1 MREVYVIGVG
11 MTRFGMFF
19 DRNMKSLA
27 AEAVTN
33 AMTDA
38 GISKSDI
45 ETAFVANSLQGLYN
59 GQESIR
65 GQIVLRNMGIGLIP
79 VFNIENAC
87 ASSSSA
93 FNLAW
98 LDVAAGMHN
107 IALVVGMEKV
117 SLPNKADMLKMFT
130 AGIDVE
136 TLAGFK
142 EAAAK
147 NMPAEDQSRGKKEKT
162 QGTVFMDFYAS
173 ATRGYMKKY
182 GLTQK
187 QLAMV
192 SSKNHNNSV
201 HNPYAQF
208 QKPMSV
214 EDIMAA
220 REVAYPLTV
229 PMCSPL
235 GDGASAVLIADE
247 TTVKEL
253 GISKPVKIAATVIQS
268 GRDRALDEPDVG
280 EITSKKAYEIAGVG
294 PGDIDVAEVHDASA
308 FGEIVA
314 IESCGFC
321 PKGEGGSFTEA
332 GHTAIGGKIP
342 INPSGGLE
350 SKGHPIAAT
359 GTAMIAEL
367 VWQLRGEAG
376 GRQVEG
382 ARIALAENGG
392 GILGPDAAAMS
403 VTILKSA
410 F

>member
-1 MREVYVIGVG
+1 MRDVYVIGVG

-27 AEAVTN
+27 QEAVTN

-38 GISKSDI
+38 GISKSEI
-45 ETAFVANSLQGLYN
+45 QTAFVANSLQGLYN

-65 GQIVLRNMGIGLIP
+65 GQVVLRNMGIGLIP

-87 ASSSSA
+87 ASSSA
-93 FNLAW
+93 AMNLAW
-98 LDVAAGMHN
+98 LDVAAGMHD

-117 SLPNKADMLKMFT
+117 ALPNKADMLKMFT
-130 AGIDVE
+130 AAIDVE
-136 TLAGFK
+136 TLAAFK
-142 EAAAK
+142 DAATK
-147 NMPAEDQSRGKKEKT
+147 NMPSEDESRGKKEKT

-173 ATRGYMKKY
+173 VTRLYMEKF

-214 EDIMAA
+214 EEIIAA

-247 TTVKEL
+247 STVKKL

-268 GRDRALDEPDVG
+268 GRDRSPDEPDIA

-294 PGDIDVAEVHDASA
+294 PEDIDVAEVHDASA

-321 PKGEGGSFTEA
+321 PRGEGGAFTEA

-367 VWQLRGEAG
+367 VWQLRGDAG
-376 GRQVEG
+376 KRQVDG
-382 ARIALAENGG
+382 ARIGLAENGG

-403 VTILKSA
+403 VTILKA
-410 F
+410 TF

>member
-1 MREVYVIGVG
+1 MRDVYIIGVG
-11 MTRFGMFF
+11 MTRFGLFF

-27 AEAVTN
+27 AEAITN

-45 ETAFVANSLQGLYN
+45 QTAFVANSLQGLYN

-65 GQIVLRNMGIGLIP
+65 GQVVLRNMGIGMIP

-93 FNLAW
+93 LNLAW
-98 LDVAAGMHN
+98 LDVAAGMHDV
-107 IALVVGMEKV
+107 ALVVGMEKV
-117 SLPNKADMLKMFT
+117 ALPNKADMLKMFT

-136 TLAGFK
+136 TLEEFK
-142 EAAAK
+142 AAAAK
-147 NMPAEDQSRGKKEKT
+147 NMPSEDERRGKKEKT

-173 ATRGYMKKY
+173 ATRQYMEKY

-208 QKPMSV
+208 QKPMTF
-214 EDIMAA
+214 EEILAA
-220 REVAYPLTV
+220 KEVAYPLTV

-235 GDGASAVLIADE
+235 GDGASAVIIGDLDM
-247 TTVKEL
+247 VKKL
-253 GISKPVKIAATVIQS
+253 GIRKPVKIAATVIQS
-268 GRDRALDEPDVG
+268 GRDRTPDEQDIA
-280 EITSKKAYEIAGVG
+280 EITANNAYKIAGVG

-321 PKGEGGSFTEA
+321 ARGEGGVFTES
-332 GHTAIGGKIP
+332 GHTAISGKIP
-342 INPSGGLE
+342 VNPSGGLE

-376 GRQVEG
+376 KRQVEG
-382 ARIALAENGG
+382 ARIGLAENGG
-392 GILGPDAAAMS
+392 GILGPDGAAMS

>member
-1 MREVYVIGVG
+1 MRDVYIIGVG
-11 MTRFGMFF
+11 MTRFGLFF
-19 DRNMKSLA
+19 DRDMKSLA
-27 AEAVTN
+27 SEAVTN
-33 AMTDA
+33 ALTDA
-38 GISKSDI
+38 GISRTDI
-45 ETAFVANSLQGLYN
+45 QTAFVANSLQGLYN

-65 GQIVLRNMGIGLIP
+65 GQVVLRNMGIGMIP

-93 FNLAW
+93 LNLAW
-98 LDVAAGMHN
+98 LDVAAGMHD

-117 SLPNKADMLKMFT
+117 ALPNKADMLKMFT
-130 AGIDVE
+130 AGIDVD
-136 TLAGFK
+136 TLVEFK
-142 EAAAK
+142 EAAMK
-147 NMPAEDQSRGKKEKT
+147 NMPAEDPGQTKKEKT

-173 ATRGYMKKY
+173 ATRRYMERY
-182 GLTQK
+182 GLTQR

-214 EDIMAA
+214 DDVLAA

-235 GDGASAVLIADE
+235 GDGASAVLIADLD
-247 TTVKEL
+247 TVRKL
-253 GISKPVKIAATVIQS
+253 GILKPVRIAATVIRS
-268 GRDRALDEPDVG
+268 GRDRTSDEPDVA
-280 EITSKKAYEIAGVG
+280 EITAKNAYEIAGVG
-294 PGDIDVAEVHDASA
+294 PKDIDVAEVHDASA

-321 PKGEGGSFTEA
+321 ARGEGGPFTEA
-332 GHTAIGGKIP
+332 GHTVIGGKIP
-342 INPSGGLE
+342 VNPSGGLE

-376 GRQVEG
+376 KRQVAG
-382 ARIALAENGG
+382 ARIGLAENGG

-403 VTILKSA
+403 VTILQSA

>member
-1 MREVYVIGVG
+1 MRDVYVIGVG
-11 MTRFGMFF
+11 MTRFGLFF

-27 AEAVTN
+27 AEAVTS
-33 AMTDA
+33 ALADA
-38 GISKSDI
+38 GIPKSDI
-45 ETAFVANSLQGLYN
+45 QTAFVANSLQGLYN

-93 FNLAW
+93 LNLAW
-98 LDVAAGMHN
+98 LDVAAGMHD

-117 SLPNKADMLKMFT
+117 ALPNKADMLKMFT

-136 TLAGFK
+136 MLAEFK

-147 NMPAEDQSRGKKEKT
+147 NMPEEDENRGKKEKT

-173 ATRGYMKKY
+173 ATRRYMEKF
-182 GLTQK
+182 GLTQR

-208 QKPMSV
+208 QKSMTV
-214 EDIMAA
+214 EEILAA

-235 GDGASAVLIADE
+235 GDGASAVLIADQD
-247 TTVKEL
+247 TVRKL
-253 GISKPVKIAATVIQS
+253 GIAKPVKIAATVIQS
-268 GRDRALDEPDVG
+268 GRDRSLDEPD
-280 EITSKKAYEIAGVG
+280 IAAIASQKAYEIAGLG
-294 PGDIDVAEVHDASA
+294 PEDIDVAEVHDASA

-321 PKGEGGSFTEA
+321 PRGEGGSFTEA
-332 GHTAIGGKIP
+332 GYTAIGGRIP

-376 GRQVEG
+376 KRQVEG
-382 ARIALAENGG
+382 ARIGLAENGG

-403 VTILKSA
+403 VTILKAA

>member
-1 MREVYVIGVG
+1 M
-11 MTRFGMFF
+11 
-19 DRNMKSLA
+19 
-27 AEAVTN
+27 
-33 AMTDA
+33 
-38 GISKSDI
+38 
-45 ETAFVANSLQGLYN
+45 
-59 GQESIR
+59 
-65 GQIVLRNMGIGLIP
+65 
-79 VFNIENAC
+79 
-87 ASSSSA
+87 
-93 FNLAW
+93 NLAW
-98 LDVAAGMHN
+98 LDVAAGMHD

-117 SLPNKADMLKMFT
+117 AMPNKADMLKMFT

-136 TLAGFK
+136 TLK
-142 EAAAK
+142 EFQDSAAK
-147 NMPAEDQSRGKKEKT
+147 NMPAEDTAAPKKEKT

-173 ATRGYMKKY
+173 ATRIYMAKY
-182 GLTQK
+182 GLTQR

-192 SSKNHNNSV
+192 SSKNHNNST

-214 EDIMAA
+214 EEILAA

-235 GDGASAVLIADE
+235 GDGASAVLLADNS
-247 TTVKEL
+247 TVRKL
-253 GISKPVKIAATVIQS
+253 GIPKPAKISATVIQS
-268 GRDRALDEPDVG
+268 GRDRTPDELDVAA
-280 EITSKKAYEIAGVG
+280 ITAKKAYEIAGVG
-294 PGDIDVAEVHDASA
+294 PDDIDVAEVHDASA

-321 PKGEGGSFTEA
+321 PRGEGGLFTEA

-342 INPSGGLE
+342 VNPSGGLE
-350 SKGHPIAAT
+350 SKGHPIAAI

-376 GRQVEG
+376 NRQVKG
-382 ARIALAENGG
+382 ARIGLAENGG

-403 VTILKSA
+403 VTILTSA